1 MLENE
6 TFYFYLTRDVLL
18 SYSFFFFLFYCFVSF
33 RFFARGGERE
43 RGKFYPLILNRIKI
57 SSRIIR
63 CVDVKFFLICFSYVL
78 INIFFFFFAVCR
90 TKDSLQLASYFRNI
104 FFVFF
109 NQRNCNC
116 PHTRN
121 RSLVVTTEVQQIYN
135 YLNCITHFRLSR
147 ALYWNFF

>member
-78 INIFFFFFAVCR
+78 INIFFFFLLFVAR
-90 TKDSLQLASYFRNI
+90 KIRYSWLPTFEI
-104 FFVFF
+104 FFLFF
-109 NQRNCNC
+109 LINVTVIARILVTGHSLWQRKFNKYIIIWI
-116 PHTRN
+116 
-121 RSLVVTTEVQQIYN
+121 V
-135 YLNCITHFRLSR
+135 
-147 ALYWNFF
+147 

>member
-78 INIFFFFFAVCR
+78 INIFFFFLLFVAR
-90 TKDSLQLASYFRNI
+90 KIRYSWLPTFEI
-104 FFVFF
+104 FFLFF
-109 NQRNCNC
+109 LINVTVIARILVTG
-116 PHTRN
+116 H
-121 RSLVVTTEVQQIYN
+121 SL
-135 YLNCITHFRLSR
+135 
-147 ALYWNFF
+147 